1 MAYCFCKLYV
11 RRRRKFQNKRTHHY
25 KAFYDAKSESVT
37 MIGRDL
43 HDHDDDVDR
52 YDVTIGKKSRL
63 VVDNENHRGS
73 LKSPILYKDVDG

>member
-1 MAYCFCKLYV
+1 
-11 RRRRKFQNKRTHHY
+11 
-25 KAFYDAKSESVT
+25 